1 MNSHMAFRSAV
12 KEPAPLLAAA
22 EEMKLAAVTACA
34 VLDIVCFFSDADA
47 DEAVD
52 DCADV
57 DAEAEIQV
65 FLVSTK
71 SKLRKPS
78 SGIPEASPRRARRG
92 GADAGDRGRAR
103 PDPLTP
109 DGGGQPGG
117 PAPARSG
124 A

>member
-1 MNSHMAFRSAV
+1 MAFRSAV

-78 SGIPEASPRRARRG
+78 SGIPEASPRRAR
-92 GADAGDRGRAR
+92 ATSK
-103 PDPLTP
+103 PI
-109 DGGGQPGG
+109 
-117 PAPARSG
+117 APSEESALPSSLING
-124 A
+124 WWQL